1 MSLNVK
7 HPMESEASL
16 QIPWG
21 RERACGVGEGSA
33 ATSWSALL
41 ATEVPTLAKVGF

>member
-1 MSLNVK
+1 MNVK
-7 HPMESEASL
+7 HPTESEAAL

-33 ATSWSALL
+33 ATL
-41 ATEVPTLAKVGF
+41 VPTLAEVGF